1 MRKVFLTIAV
11 LLFAAGVAAAS
22 GTQQTAAEDGV
33 ITITT
38 VANIGGNIRFY
49 DGDTPEDNVWTRYL
63 LDRYDIRLEHLW
75 VLQGSAGDFSQ
86 RLNLSVLSGEVPDY
100 FDLGGNVN
108 MYRDFASSGV
118 LMEVKP
124 LFDQLA
130 NDFFKANQNVLDGLL
145 WEAFKVNGRNYS
157 IPNPKFRY
165 QDNKSLFIRQDW
177 LDALDLEAPTTIEE
191 MYEVAHAFTYGD
203 PNRSGRNDTIGFGFD
218 NTIMSWM
225 ASLDPF
231 FGAFGTLPGTWLK
244 GIWVEGDNGD
254 LVYPLFEG
262 NPKGALA
269 ELNRWYAAGVVNQD
283 FVTQNEQALAQ
294 LVGSGRLGMYYGSPW
309 NPTWP
314 QPDTKANVPTAEWKA
329 YALPAGP
336 GGRRSFDTPIVGGVG
351 PVFAANFRHFDR
363 WMEVMNDQ
371 IETSRT
377 PGYGPLAEAAIGRY
391 YERGPDGILSRM
403 EGREPMQGWNMANVN
418 LYVQIADY
426 YDRGY
431 RGDARGYAAVPVGV
445 WSDIQNFE
453 NQPEF
458 LSALRLVAS
467 VADEAFVDQY
477 QAAATGDVHARVWEF
492 LKSLENETIS
502 KIIMGELPVSA
513 FDRFEAQWRSSGGD
527 ALAAEVNA
535 WWRSR

>member
-1 MRKVFLTIAV
+1 MKKVFLTITV
-11 LLFAAGVAAAS
+11 LLLVAGIAAAT
-22 GTQQTAAEDGV
+22 GTRETTRDDGV
-33 ITITT
+33 ITFTT

-49 DGDTPEDNVWTRYL
+49 DGDTPEDNIWTRYL
-63 LDRYDIRLEHLW
+63 LDRYGIELKHMW
-75 VLQGSAGDFSQ
+75 ILQGSAGDFDQ

-100 FDLGGNVN
+100 FEIGGNVN

-124 LFDQLA
+124 DFDRLA
-130 NDFFKANQNVLDGLL
+130 NDHFKANQNVLDGLL
-145 WEAFKVNGRNYS
+145 WEAFKVNDRNYS
-157 IPNPKFRY
+157 IPNPKFRF

-177 LDALDLEAPTTIEE
+177 LDALNLQAPTTIEE
-191 MYEVAHAFTYGD
+191 MYEVAYAFTFGD
-203 PNRSGRNDTIGFGFD
+203 PNGSGRNDTIGFGFD

-244 GIWVEGDNGD
+244 GIWIEDDAGN
-254 LVYPLFEG
+254 LVYPLFAG
-262 NPKGALA
+262 DAKGALA
-269 ELNRWYAAGVVNQD
+269 ELNRWYRAGIVNQD

-294 LVGSGRLGMYYGSPW
+294 LVGSGSLGMYYGSPW

-314 QPDTKANVPTAEWKA
+314 QPDTRVNAPGAAWKA
-329 YALPAGP
+329 YPIPAGP
-336 GGRRSFDTPIVGGVG
+336 GGQRSFDTPVVGGVG
-351 PVFAANFRHFDR
+351 PVFSANFRHFDR

-377 PGYGPLAEAAIGRY
+377 PGYGPVEEAAIGRY
-391 YERGPDGILSRM
+391 YQVNSDGIL
-403 EGREPMQGWNMANVN
+403 EKIEDREFMLGWNINNV
-418 LYVQIADY
+418 LRYLQIADY

-431 RGDARGYAAVPVGV
+431 RGDTAGYASVPVGV
-445 WSDIQNFE
+445 WSDIANFE
-453 NQPEF
+453 RVPEY

-467 VADEAFVDQY
+467 VADQAFIDQY
-477 QAAATGDVHARVWEF
+477 QAAVPGDVHARVWEF